1 MAVQIQIRRDT
12 ASNWT
17 SVNPIL
23 VQGEPGFE
31 TDTGKLKIGD
41 GSSVWTSLPYQA
53 AANVADG
60 TIVNA
65 DINANAAIAVSKFAS
80 GTSRQILQT
89 SVAGNSVEWTSDVSI
104 PGTLSFPLATS
115 ALPSIYPGTDTDTG
129 FWSPGANSVAV
140 STGGTER
147 FRVSDAGGLGVSGAN
162 YGDPGQSLVSTG
174 NSAPVWKFVSHE
186 ADQIRANGSYSIGT
200 PGSVPFGVGPIA
212 PTGMA
217 LAAMGPDQ
225 YNVIDIRS
233 GSFC

>member
-89 SVAGNSVEWTSDVSI
+89 NVAGNSVEWTSDVSI

-115 ALPSIYPGTDTDTG
+115 ALPSIYPGRCGRMART
-129 FWSPGANSVAV
+129 V
-140 STGGTER
+140 SARRAR
-147 FRVSDAGGLGVSGAN
+147 FRLVSDRSPRRAW
-162 YGDPGQSLVSTG
+162 PWPP
-174 NSAPVWKFVSHE
+174 SAR
-186 ADQIRANGSYSIGT
+186 ISIT
-200 PGSVPFGVGPIA
+200 
-212 PTGMA
+212 
-217 LAAMGPDQ
+217 
-225 YNVIDIRS
+225 
-233 GSFC
+233 